1 MKNLIGKKARGFE
14 FKDRVYHDISFK
26 DAMRRQIGEIGIIDD
41 CTDVS
46 YRIRFKGWSWWYPA
60 ELIEQHLVDHDLTE
74 KTEPYT
80 DAIKEA
86 IIKAYFNGTS
96 LPQIRESIRQ
106 AYTAIEAGVNAQ
118 LVEIKEERGKL

>member
-1 MKNLIGKKARGFE
+1 MKNLIGKKVRGFRFE
-14 FKDRVYHDISFK
+14 GRRGYLYDTGMYSYEGKVGEIEEYKDKDEFYKVKFKDDYWF
-26 DAMRRQIGEIGIIDD
+26 
-41 CTDVS
+41 
-46 YRIRFKGWSWWYPA
+46 YPA

-74 KTEPYT
+74 KIELYT
-80 DAIKEA
+80 DSIKEA

-118 LVEIKEERGKL
+118 LVEIKEERGKI

>member
-1 MKNLIGKKARGFE
+1 MKNLIGKKVRGFKFE
-14 FKDRVYHDISFK
+14 SRRWYLYDPAMYSYEGEVGEIEEYKDEDEFYKVKFKDDFWY
-26 DAMRRQIGEIGIIDD
+26 
-41 CTDVS
+41 
-46 YRIRFKGWSWWYPA
+46 YPA

-74 KTEPYT
+74 TTEQYT

-96 LPQIRESIRQ
+96 LPQIKESIRQ